1 MAGTN
6 ERLNDLKKYLAYFF
20 ETDGFTT
27 DNGVQ
32 TISQVALEAARQARG
47 NVYGPAVM
55 VHGIMPRSGTVYIG
69 ELLRR
74 HPDLFAYPHQ
84 LWEVPALQLTGELR
98 RLQDHFLRGYKP
110 NLGKL
115 GDDDFVAVFGASIM
129 AYLHQPAPS
138 EKRLLIKMPSVQYL
152 NNFFSMFPF
161 ENLLILVRDG
171 RDLVHSTLRTWKRL
185 NFVQVCLR
193 WNRSARIVLKT
204 RKMLQDNGC
213 EGYLFVRYEDALRDA
228 QGFVTDA
235 CKSFGLDAGRYPFD
249 SIDSIKVIGSSK
261 LEHNVTWQFIKR
273 PKNFAPVGYWENW
286 SALRKTIFKAIAGR
300 SLVEL
305 GYSED
310 LNW

>member
-74 HPDLFAYPHQ
+74 HPDLYAYPHQ
-84 LWEVPALQLTGELR
+84 LWEVPALQLTGQLR

-129 AYLHQPAPS
+129 AYLHQPVPS

-152 NNFFSMFPF
+152 NNFYSMFPF

-204 RKMLQDNGC
+204 RKMLQDNGF
-213 EGYLFVRYEDALRDA
+213 EGYLLVRYEDALRDA
-228 QGFVTDA
+228 QGFVTAA
-235 CKSFGLDAGRYPFD
+235 CNSFGLDPSRYPFD

-261 LEHNVTWQFIKR
+261 LEQNVTWQFIKR